1 MRKARSSK
9 EKPADL
15 EVAPEESTESVPRR
29 KGGRRRRDPEAT
41 DGETNGVETPEE
53 GQTPLRPALGS

>member
-15 EVAPEESTESVPRR
+15 EVAPEESTESAPRR
-29 KGGRRRRDPEAT
+29 KGARRRREPEAT
-41 DGETNGVETPEE
+41 DGESNGVEASDE
-53 GQTPLRPALGS
+53 G